1 MSFSC
6 CVSLPCSSCCV
17 SLYCVLY
24 CRFSS
29 CTSFLS
35 AHPLIPVYCLPPACL
50 CWPLSYYL
58 SLVCTLVP
66 PPSFLTH
73 KRFLLCIS
81 FLSATLK
88 VCCLLSHLSPLSP
101 VCCPLSALPVSTP
114 PPHPNILHTF
124 QCQGLQTARPQGH
137 REKHAITNKNKT
149 AIFK

>member
-114 PPHPNILHTF
+114 PPPHAVYCISF
-124 QCQGLQTARPQGH
+124 KARVCRLPGYKAI
-137 REKHAITNKNKT
+137 EKNMQ
-149 AIFK
+149 

>member
-50 CWPLSYYL
+50 LLAPVILFISCLH
-58 SLVCTLVP
+58 TRP
-66 PPSFLTH
+66 PALLLDSQTFLTLY
-73 KRFLLCIS
+73 LL
-81 FLSATLK
+81 
-88 VCCLLSHLSPLSP
+88 P
-101 VCCPLSALPVSTP
+101 VCYSKSLLSALPPVAVISCLLPTVCPSCLLP
-114 PPHPNILHTF
+114 PPPQYTAYVSMPGSAD
-124 QCQGLQTARPQGH
+124 CQDTRPYRKNMQ
-137 REKHAITNKNKT
+137 KAINTKQQY
-149 AIFK
+149 